1 MTNDQEMPLCF
12 DKALA
17 QNYEALNKFAQLN
30 EKQKNEIISSSTPIR
45 SNDDLKNLINKIAAD
60 Y

>member
-1 MTNDQEMPLCF
+1 MSYDSAVPLCF

-30 EKQKNEIISSSTPIR
+30 EKQKREIISSSTPIYT
-45 SNDDLKNLINKIAAD
+45 NDDMKKLINKIAAD